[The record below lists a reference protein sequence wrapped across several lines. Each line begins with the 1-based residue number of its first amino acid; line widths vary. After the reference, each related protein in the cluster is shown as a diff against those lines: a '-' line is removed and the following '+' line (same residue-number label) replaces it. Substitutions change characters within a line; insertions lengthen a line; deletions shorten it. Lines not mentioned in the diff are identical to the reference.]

1 MPIGPSIL
9 APPRVP
15 PLLILCS
22 LDTRPH
28 RSLADPGHHMPF
40 SRISSIL
47 LTGHVVTFVPF
58 PLSTILAWPQHPL
71 REPLLG
77 QSFRSGRLSVP
88 LSSASCSAPCEYSHM
103 FLDYDRLKHDA
114 YRSLFGTAII
124 QAYVYSSTYRQD
136 SLRIKAVVGTV
147 M

>member
-1 MPIGPSIL
+1 MP
-9 APPRVP
+9 R
-15 PLLILCS
+15 
-22 LDTRPH
+22 
-28 RSLADPGHHMPF
+28 
-40 SRISSIL
+40 SRISSML

-71 REPLLG
+71 REPPLG
-77 QSFRSGRLSVP
+77 QRFRSGRLSVP
-88 LSSASCSAPCEYSHM
+88 LNSESCSAPCECSYM
-103 FLDYDRLKHDA
+103 FLEYNGIKYDA

-136 SLRIKAVVGTV
+136 SLRIKAIVGTV